1 MARELDCAEAIREA
15 LREEMLRDER
25 IIIFGEDVGRYGGS
39 FGVTRG
45 LFEEFGEK
53 RVRDTP
59 ISEAAIIGAAVGA
72 AATGMRPVA
81 EIMFSDFLGCAM
93 DQIFNQLAK
102 MRYMFGGKV
111 NLPVVIRA
119 SIGTRFPFAAS
130 AAQHSQ
136 SMEAWFMHVP
146 GLRVVTFSTPGDA
159 KGLLKASI
167 RDGNP
172 VMFFEHKILY
182 YARRAEKARQMW
194 PGLIGPVPEGD
205 YTIPLGSADV
215 KREGRDVTIVAT
227 MMMVHKSLNVASQ
240 LEKEGI
246 SIEIV
251 DPRTLVPLDKE
262 AILNSVKKTGRAL
275 VVSED
280 VRTCGAASEIA
291 SVIAEEGF
299 DYLDAPVKRVSAL
312 DVPIPYSP
320 ILEERIIPQEADIV
334 KAVRELV
341 S

>member
-1 MARELDCAEAIREA
+1 LARELDCAEAVREA

-25 IIIFGEDVGRYGGS
+25 VIILGEDIGRYGGS
-39 FGVTRG
+39 FGITKG

-59 ISEAAIIGAAVGA
+59 ISEAAIIGAAVGS

-102 MRYMFGGKV
+102 MRYMFGGKI
-111 NLPVVIRA
+111 NLPVVVRA
-119 SIGTRFPFAAS
+119 STGSRYPFAAG

-136 SMEAWFMHVP
+136 CVEAWFMHVP
-146 GLRVVTFSTPGDA
+146 GLKVVTFSTPRDA
-159 KGLLKASI
+159 KGLLKSSI

-172 VMFFEHKILY
+172 IMFFEHKVLY
-182 YARRAEKARQMW
+182 YARRVEKARQMW
-194 PGLIGPVPEGD
+194 PELIGQVPEGD

-215 KREGRDVTIVAT
+215 KREGSDVTVVAT
-227 MMMVHKSLNVASQ
+227 MMMVHKSLNAANQ
-240 LEKEGI
+240 LSKEGI
-246 SIEIV
+246 SVEVV
-251 DPRTLVPLDKE
+251 DPRTLVPLDKQT
-262 AILNSVKKTGRAL
+262 ILSSVKKTGRAV

-280 VRTCGAASEIA
+280 VKTCGVTSEIA

-299 DYLDAPVKRVSAL
+299 DYLDAPVKRVASL
-312 DVPIPYSP
+312 DAPTPYSP
-320 ILEERIIPQEADIV
+320 VLEERILPQEADIV
-334 KAVRELV
+334 KAIKELV

>member
-1 MARELDCAEAIREA
+1 
-15 LREEMLRDER
+15 
-25 IIIFGEDVGRYGGS
+25 
-39 FGVTRG
+39 
-45 LFEEFGEK
+45 
-53 RVRDTP
+53 
-59 ISEAAIIGAAVGA
+59 
-72 AATGMRPVA
+72 
-81 EIMFSDFLGCAM
+81 
-93 DQIFNQLAK
+93 
-102 MRYMFGGKV
+102 
-111 NLPVVIRA
+111 
-119 SIGTRFPFAAS
+119 
-130 AAQHSQ
+130 
-136 SMEAWFMHVP
+136 
-146 GLRVVTFSTPGDA
+146 
-159 KGLLKASI
+159 
-167 RDGNP
+167 
-172 VMFFEHKILY
+172 
-182 YARRAEKARQMW
+182 
-194 PGLIGPVPEGD
+194 
-205 YTIPLGSADV
+205 
-215 KREGRDVTIVAT
+215 
-227 MMMVHKSLNVASQ
+227 MMMLHKSLNVASQ